1 MGVKKRKRYLVTV
14 EGNGEIHQ
22 VVIIAKDLEMM
33 YWEVHRLYGYLL
45 KDKDGKDIGKISF
58 EETILT

>member
-1 MGVKKRKRYLVTV
+1 MTV

-22 VVIIAKDLEMM
+22 VVIIAEDLEMM